1 MEATMGKGRRA
12 LVVLSVVILGFLV
25 QGLAPTGANAAGVRP
40 RNQMFALTN
49 GDRAAHD
56 KAALGLDAKLSR
68 YAKQHSREMAS
79 EGYLFHSSSDQLI
92 KALSRYEWSLGG
104 ENVGVG
110 GSLDSL
116 ETAFMQSKEH
126 RKNILRRQFDH
137 TAIGVVHDGDR
148 LWVTVIF
155 YG

>member
-12 LVVLSVVILGFLV
+12 LVVLSVVLLGFLV

-79 EGYLFHSSSDQLI
+79 KGYLFHTADLAAVLKGRDWTI
-92 KALSRYEWSLGG
+92 GG

-110 GSLDSL
+110 SALTDL
-116 ETAFMQSKEH
+116 EDAFMASKLH
-126 RKNILRRQFDH
+126 RQNILRTTFDD
-137 TAIGVVHDGDR
+137 AAVGVFKSDGEF
-148 LWVTVIF
+148 WVTVIF